1 MATERDFITP
11 ADVVVLTTANV
22 VGNTAFVELYSNTA
36 RAQTYPVFS
45 QNFALS
51 PYLDR
56 RWTYVRSSNATYMAA
71 NGIIT
76 IAGANTPRFDYD
88 PVTLQGKG
96 LLLEEGRVNLVQ
108 NSTLFSNTAQPLNWG
123 FYDGFNGLN
132 LTLRAN
138 AGVAPDGSNTAA
150 FLVHTTDVSTYYV
163 AYPDGISGT
172 IANNVTYTYSV
183 FFKAN
188 TSPQE
193 PGFIIGQYNTPD
205 NVNSVY
211 LQFTLA
217 ANGSITGFTNG
228 GAGANV
234 QVHSVG
240 SQNYPNG
247 WVRVY
252 YSFRYTTGNRTYVQ
266 FKHELN
272 SGGLTPASANV
283 RGVYLWGAQLE
294 QGPFPTSFIPTPV
307 FSSATRVTDT
317 AFIRGDNLNTFKDDK
332 SMTVVDTV
340 GIFGYHG
347 NTTMTNSTEQRYQ
360 TVWVLA
366 SNPAPATP
374 FNQFDPP
381 LGVLNNPAQ
390 LVNFVAQNTIR
401 SYFNGTTVP
410 HEIQQYTAMFNNI
423 ENYIGFNP
431 FLLSVNNNISNCM
444 YVSTA
449 TTMRSNNWIMVSNGT
464 LTFTTAN
471 YFAGANNNYFQIGPL
486 NGYFKRL
493 AIYNTQLSNT
503 EMINIT
509 TL

>member
-272 SGGLTPASANV
+272 SSGLTPASANV

-317 AFIRGDNLNTFKDDK
+317 AFIRGDNLNTFKDDR
-332 SMTVVDTV
+332 SMTVVATTAPLAW
-340 GIFGYHG
+340 HG
-347 NTTMTNSTEQRYQ
+347 NTAMVSSTEQRYN
-360 TVWVLA
+360 TVWTLL
-366 SNPAPATP
+366 SNPAPPGP
-374 FNQFDPP
+374 FVPAIDSRFPQQGAYFSY
-381 LGVLNNPAQ
+381 LNDVSPHR
-390 LVNFVAQNTIR
+390 I
-401 SYFNGTTVP
+401 SYY
-410 HEIQQYTAMFNNI
+410 HAMFNNI
-423 ENYIGFNP
+423 ENYIGFNGYN
-431 FLLSVNNNISNCM
+431 LTVNNYITDASYITN
-444 YVSTA
+444 A

-464 LTFTTAN
+464 LSSTNLN
-471 YFAGANNNYFQIGPL
+471 YFAGANNNWFQIGGAG
-486 NGYFKRL
+486 NVYFKRL

-503 EMINIT
+503 EMIGIT
-509 TL
+509 TT

>member
-1 MATERDFITP
+1 MALERDFITP
-11 ADVVVLTTANV
+11 ADVVILTTANV
-22 VGNTAFVELYSNTA
+22 VGNTAFVDMYSNTT

-45 QNFALS
+45 QNFAMS
-51 PYLDR
+51 PYLDS
-56 RWTYVRSSNATYMAA
+56 RWTYTRSSNATFLAA
-71 NGIIT
+71 NGIMT

-96 LLLEEGRVNLVQ
+96 LLLEEGRTNLIQ
-108 NSTLFSNTAQPLNWG
+108 NSTMFSNTGQPINWG
-123 FYDGFNGLN
+123 IYDGFIGQTLA
-132 LTLRAN
+132 LRAN

-150 FLVHTTDVSTYYV
+150 FLVHTNDVSTYYV
-163 AYPDGISGT
+163 AYPDGVSGI

-183 FFKAN
+183 FVKAN

-193 PGFIIGQYNTPD
+193 PGFVIAQYNTPD

-211 LQFTLA
+211 LQFGVA
-217 ANGSITGFTNG
+217 ANGSITGFTDV

-234 QVHSVG
+234 RVQSVG

-252 YSFRYTTGNRTYVQ
+252 YSFRYTTGNRAYVQ

-272 SGGLTPASANV
+272 SSALTPAAANV
-283 RGVYLWGAQLE
+283 RGIYLWGAQLE

-307 FSSATRVTDT
+307 FAAASRVTDN
-317 AFIRGDNLNTFKDDK
+317 AFIRGDNLNSFKDNN

-347 NTTMTNSTEQRYQ
+347 NTTMTSGSEQRYQ

-381 LGVLNNPAQ
+381 LGVLNNPPQ
-390 LVNFVAQNTIR
+390 LPNFVAQNTIR
-401 SYFNGTTVP
+401 SYFNDTITP
-410 HEIQQYTAMFNNI
+410 HRIVQYTAMFNQA
-423 ENYIGFNP
+423 ENYLGFNT
-431 FLLSVNNNISNCM
+431 FDLSVNNNISNCT
-444 YVSTA
+444 YISTA
-449 TTMRSNNWIMVSNGT
+449 TTMRSNNWIMVTNGALTSTT
-464 LTFTTAN
+464 LN
-471 YFAGANNNYFQIGPL
+471 YFAGANNNYLQLGPL

-493 AIYNTQLSNT
+493 AVYNTQLSNA
-503 EMINIT
+503 EMISIT
-509 TL
+509 TT